1 MKFNFIACACAASLA
16 GSAAGQSYNID
27 FGDPRG
33 NDKPA
38 SSYAAAG
45 LAGAWNEIGVPA
57 SGVYYP
63 LVNLQGQPTAAE
75 LYNIGGSDLLVS
87 DDPGTTGD
95 HDALMD
101 DMLIGHNNPVDVCI
115 WVRNLPP
122 GSYEVL
128 IYAMTPN
135 NPSLASR
142 TRVDFADQGPAFI
155 GGLWPG
161 AHALGI
167 TYSRHTVTIANDTI
181 GLHSGL
187 FNGFIQSGINGIQI
201 RKIHPGDTNGD
212 AVTNIDDLLRII
224 NTWGAC
230 PSNPPHCAADLTGN
244 GVVDIDDLLAVIN
257 NWG

>member
-1 MKFNFIACACAASLA
+1 MKFTTPCVLVASLTVVA
-16 GSAAGQSYNID
+16 SGQSYNID

-45 LAGAWNEIGVPA
+45 LAGAWNELGVPTPG
-57 SGVYYP
+57 SYYP

-75 LYNIGGSDLLVS
+75 LYNLGGSELLIS
-87 DDPGTTGD
+87 DIPATGGD

-101 DMLIGHNNPVDVCI
+101 DMLIGYNNPVDVCI

-128 IYAMTPN
+128 TYALTPN
-135 NPSLASR
+135 DPALMSR
-142 TRVDFADQGPAFI
+142 TRVDFADQGPTFI

-161 AHALGI
+161 THVLGT
-167 TYSRHTVTIANDTI
+167 TYSRHTVTIASNTI

-187 FNGFIQSGINGIQI
+187 FNGNIQSGINGIQI
-201 RKIHPGDTNGD
+201 RRIHAGDTNGD

-224 NTWGAC
+224 NSWGAC
-230 PSNPPHCAADLTGN
+230 PADPPHCAADITAN